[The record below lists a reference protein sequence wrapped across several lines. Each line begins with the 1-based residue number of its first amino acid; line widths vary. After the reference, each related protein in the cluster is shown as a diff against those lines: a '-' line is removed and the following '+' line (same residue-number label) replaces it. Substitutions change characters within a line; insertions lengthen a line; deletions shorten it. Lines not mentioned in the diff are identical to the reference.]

1 MPEVWGCKPDSKLA
15 ALIDRARSY
24 VMTPEERREQRISFV
39 FGMLPYRST
48 TTKDDVRRM
57 LQEMG
62 Q

>member
-1 MPEVWGCKPDSKLA
+1 MPGTWGCKIDPELA
-15 ALIDRARSY
+15 ALIERSRGH

-48 TTKDDVRRM
+48 TTKADVRRM